1 MKLGKC
7 TEASAVFKKSLKEFP
22 SANKEKVQ
30 GLLKKSSECAA
41 DIAHAEKLIV
51 KKVYEDAI
59 TKIEKV
65 LEVAVNSFDLRLS
78 LCRLLMETKQW
89 ERLIQSCSTLL
100 RTRPD
105 DSEVLYMRGYG
116 FLMNGDK
123 ETAQI
128 HFKKV

>member
-1 MKLGKC
+1 M
-7 TEASAVFKKSLKEFP
+7 FKKSLKEFP

-41 DIAHAEKLIV
+41 EIAHAEKLIV
-51 KKVYEDAI
+51 KKVYEEAI

-100 RTRPD
+100 RTRSAVHAWLRLLD
-105 DSEVLYMRGYG
+105 ERRQGYG
-116 FLMNGDK
+116 SDPLQEGL
-123 ETAQI
+123 TGLCS
-128 HFKKV
+128 